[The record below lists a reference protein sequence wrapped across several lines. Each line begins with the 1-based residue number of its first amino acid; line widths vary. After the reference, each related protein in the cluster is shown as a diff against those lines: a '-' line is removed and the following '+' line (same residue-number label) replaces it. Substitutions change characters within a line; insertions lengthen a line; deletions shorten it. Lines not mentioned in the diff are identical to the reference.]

1 MRRMNHFVALAA
13 LTTACNAV
21 AAHGVA
27 DDEVSVGG
35 LAQVAIVDRATGI
48 ELIPYFYRGEY
59 WVAGKPGAT
68 YSIAIRNRLGE
79 RLLAVASV
87 DGVNVVSGATAA
99 WDQTGYVFGA
109 NQGYE
114 ITGWRK
120 SDSEVAAFTFTESP
134 NSYAERTGRPA
145 NVGVIGVALFR
156 ERQPEPVYAPPVV
169 EGSLD
174 EARATPVPAPSPAA
188 AEPRSQAPASA
199 ADSAAASTGSQAPVN
214 QAASAA
220 RRDSPSPAAS
230 APSPS
235 RAAASGSTQS
245 LARSYAPTVQ
255 ASAPKLGTGHGER
268 QFSYVNHTEFSR
280 LQPEPNEVIRIRYD
294 SRDNLV
300 AMGVIARP
308 RPAPPTTNPFPGS
321 PAQQYVP
328 DPPGTNAGAR

>member
-13 LTTACNAV
+13 LTTACHAV

-35 LAQVAIVDRATGI
+35 LAQVAIVDRASGV
-48 ELIPYFYRGEY
+48 ELIPHFYRGEY

-99 WDQTGYVFGA
+99 WDQSGYVFGA

-156 ERQPEPVYAPPVV
+156 ERQPEPVYVPPVM
-169 EGSLD
+169 EESLD
-174 EARATPVPAPSPAA
+174 AARATPVPAPSPAA
-188 AEPRSQAPASA
+188 AARSQAPASE
-199 ADSAAASTGSQAPVN
+199 G
-214 QAASAA
+214 SAA

-245 LARSYAPTVQ
+245 LARSYAPPVQ
-255 ASAPKLGTGHGER
+255 ASTPKLGTGHGER
-268 QFSYVNHTEFSR
+268 QFSYVSHTEFSR

-294 SRDNLV
+294 SFDNLV

-328 DPPGTNAGAR
+328 DPPGTNASAR